1 MIYDGDMR
9 LYESSGTLKRYRQT
23 AWECQQT
30 FQIPLNDLER
40 FVDVVMDAPPCA
52 DGAIAVFQQVVFAP
66 QYDLLSLYAKYSLPE
81 KWYGDDVTI
90 EAQSA
95 AEVGE
100 LLEAVLHEW
109 IDFLF
114 VPTPEPFVIYA
125 DHDQYITFLAH
136 QKAQLSGVVEA
147 LTAAKFRP
155 VDSVRQL

>member
-1 MIYDGDMR
+1 MYDGDMR
-9 LYESSGTLKRYRQT
+9 LYESSGTLQRYQRT
-23 AWECQQT
+23 AWEFQQT
-30 FQIPLNDLER
+30 FQTPLKDLTR
-40 FVDVVMDAPPCA
+40 FVDVIMGELPRT
-52 DGAIAVFQQVVFAP
+52 DGAIAVFKQVVFAP
-66 QYDLLSLYAKYSLPE
+66 QYDLLSLYAKYALPE

-95 AEVGE
+95 AEAGE
-100 LLEAVLHEW
+100 LLEAVLHES

-147 LTAAKFRP
+147 LAAAKFRP
-155 VDSVRQL
+155 VDYVRKL